1 MIYGREPI
9 VYITNAVG
17 INTSNPASTLDVNG
31 NINAMT
37 NLQENYI
44 NLSNKYMKITN
55 TTRKQCFTF
64 TCPSGNLITINGGT
78 YYKYDIDL
86 RNYTNTFS
94 SDQYTTARI
103 FHIKTFLAS
112 CVFDQLSS
120 VYNENSYEVF
130 MSYKTTGNYNGL
142 HIKCFGFPYNNIYL
156 NQITGTQFL
165 IRNDFNYLTYCSTV
179 PNTVIACIIID
190 YL

>member
-94 SDQYTTARI
+94 SEFQLIWSECECHRR
-103 FHIKTFLAS
+103 S
-112 CVFDQLSS
+112 CLL
-120 VYNENSYEVF
+120 ENSNNSHWARSGIAYNAAFKFNLVF
-130 MSYKTTGNYNGL
+130 KL
-142 HIKCFGFPYNNIYL
+142 
-156 NQITGTQFL
+156 
-165 IRNDFNYLTYCSTV
+165 
-179 PNTVIACIIID
+179 
-190 YL
+190 